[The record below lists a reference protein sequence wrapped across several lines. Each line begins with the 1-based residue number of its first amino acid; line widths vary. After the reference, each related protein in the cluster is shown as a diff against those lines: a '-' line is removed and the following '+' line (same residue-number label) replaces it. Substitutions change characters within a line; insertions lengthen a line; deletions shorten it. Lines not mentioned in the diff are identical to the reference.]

1 LFMVRWE
8 GTGQNVSRL
17 EPAGQF
23 CPLYGE
29 MLTDI
34 TLLLNGQRFFG
45 FDYDSYEFVS
55 LAKQMSS
62 CSFPI
67 NMPMTNCSTLT
78 NSGNANSNVSAG
90 VIAADIMKALPS
102 HVYELNFSRLRA
114 LFGESHL
121 QNTGRFTNQTFQLQ
135 FKINRDIGYLTT
147 TPASQKA

>member
-1 LFMVRWE
+1 SVRNELLAMPQFNVAYPFQYMQSIPFNVLGPDNHTSEQVFTVNLTSIINADLTTMLFMVRWE

-62 CSFPI
+62 CSYPI
-67 NMPMTNCSTLT
+67 NMPMTNCNVLTSTT
-78 NSGNANSNVSAG
+78 NRNN
-90 VIAADIMKALPS
+90 
-102 HVYELNFSRLRA
+102 
-114 LFGESHL
+114 
-121 QNTGRFTNQTFQLQ
+121 
-135 FKINRDIGYLTT
+135 
-147 TPASQKA
+147 